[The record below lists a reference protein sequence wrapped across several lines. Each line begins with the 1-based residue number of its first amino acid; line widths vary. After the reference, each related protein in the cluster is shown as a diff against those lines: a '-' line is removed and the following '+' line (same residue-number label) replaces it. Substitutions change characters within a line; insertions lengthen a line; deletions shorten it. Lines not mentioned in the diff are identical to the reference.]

1 MGISKY
7 ENLAQYLAGKDDKKF
22 MITFKK
28 IEEIIDDKL
37 PKAAREHRAW
47 WANSDSNNHAIQG
60 WLRAGWET
68 SRVDMENQ
76 VLIFVRKPKAPVGQ
90 FQMAMTSVKD
100 YRDQTLTSPVGD
112 LSNTELELI
121 LQKTGGQIA
130 LNHIID
136 AVERYIDGELLEA
149 ELGQILRKHWPR
161 GK

>member
-7 ENLAQYLAGKDDKKF
+7 EYLAQYLAGKDDKKF
-22 MITFKK
+22 MMTFDQ
-28 IEEIIDDKL
+28 IEELIEGDL
-37 PKAAREHRAW
+37 PNAAREHRAW

-68 SRVDMENQ
+68 SRVDMDNQ

-100 YRDQTLTSPVGD
+100 YRDPHAEPCGGRISDAD
-112 LSNTELELI
+112 LEGI
-121 LQKTGGQIA
+121 LQKVGGPVSLA
-130 LNHIID
+130 MIID

-161 GK
+161 GN

>member
-7 ENLAQYLAGKDDKKF
+7 ENLAQYLAGKGDKKF
-22 MITFKK
+22 MMTFDQ
-28 IEEIIDDKL
+28 IEEIIEGEL
-37 PKAAREHRAW
+37 PNAAREHRAW

-68 SRVDMENQ
+68 SRVDMDNQ

-112 LSNTELELI
+112 MFDADLEAI
-121 LQKTGGQIA
+121 LQKVGGPVSLA
-130 LNHIID
+130 MIID
-136 AVERYIDGELLEA
+136 AVERYINGELLEA
-149 ELGQILRKHWPR
+149 ELGQILRQHWPR
-161 GK
+161 GR